1 MTTPGV
7 TARRAVPVL
16 APVGAAVASLAIV
29 LLAWMLFLRVFH
41 VSPLMAKSPAAVAH
55 YLVGGHAAG
64 PHRARLLAALATTLG
79 HTAWGFALGL
89 AAGVMCAILFV
100 LFPPVEQGLLPAAT
114 ILRAVPLVAM
124 TPLIVMVFGR
134 GSLAVAVIGAVV
146 VFFPTLVNVTMGLRA
161 APQSATDLVRAYG
174 GGAGTVL
181 RKVGV
186 PAALPALFASM
197 RLSAPAALVGAL
209 LAEWLAT
216 GDGLGN
222 RMQRDISTFQSTDLW
237 AAVALATLCSLAM
250 HGLIGLGEALV
261 LQRFTAR

>member
-1 MTTPGV
+1 M
-7 TARRAVPVL
+7 PVL
-16 APVGAAVASLAIV
+16 APAGAAVASLAIV
-29 LLAWMLFLRVFH
+29 LLAWMLFLRLFH
-41 VSPLMAKSPAAVAH
+41 VSPLMAKSPVAVAH
-55 YLVGGHAAG
+55 YLLGGRAAAL
-64 PHRARLLAALATTLG
+64 HRAGLLAALATTLG

-89 AAGVMCAILFV
+89 AAGIGCALLFV
-100 LFPPVEQGLLPAAT
+100 LMPPVEQGLLPAAM

-124 TPLIVMVFGR
+124 TPLIVMLFGR

-146 VFFPTLVNVTMGLRA
+146 VFFPTLVNVTLGLRA
-161 APQSATDLVRAYG
+161 APRSAIDLIRAYG

-181 RKVGV
+181 RKVGF
-186 PAALPALFASM
+186 PSALPALFASM

-237 AAVALATLCSLAM
+237 AAVAVATLCSLVM
-250 HGLIGLGEALV
+250 HGLIGLLEALV
-261 LQRFTAR
+261 LHRFAMR